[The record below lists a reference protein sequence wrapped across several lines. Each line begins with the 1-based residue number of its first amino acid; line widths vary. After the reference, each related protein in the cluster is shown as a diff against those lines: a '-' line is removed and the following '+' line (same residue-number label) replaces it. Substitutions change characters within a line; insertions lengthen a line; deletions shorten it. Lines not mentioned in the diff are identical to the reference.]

1 VLAGRDAIE
10 VGKALNE
17 EGIVVRAGHRCAQPT
32 LRRLGLEQ
40 TVRPSLA
47 SYNTDQEVDELV
59 DAPCR
64 VFSRGM
70 SLPWRTRD
78 RGNRQA

>member
-1 VLAGRDAIE
+1 VGAADHKASVLSFVLAGRDAIE
-10 VGKALNE
+10 VGEALNE
-17 EGIVVRAGHRCAQPT
+17 EGIVARAGHRCAQPI

-59 DAPCR
+59 DAVRRIASSPE
-64 VFSRGM
+64 V
-70 SLPWRTRD
+70 
-78 RGNRQA
+78 

>member
-59 DAPCR
+59 DAVRR
-64 VFSRGM
+64 VAS
-70 SLPWRTRD
+70 SPE
-78 RGNRQA
+78 A